1 MDQLLLF
8 TKPARGLPVWV
19 RCGLATAIVVLAFL
33 LRLVAGGAMSG
44 YPFLLFFPAIVI
56 VSIMFDRGTGIYAV
70 VLSTVLAWYFFV
82 PVVHSFQLE
91 SLQAVVPLVLYVI
104 IALFIAL
111 IVEALRATA
120 ERLAIARG
128 QLEKAVELNRLL
140 LMDVNHRV
148 KNHLTS
154 ATALLRLT
162 LRGAAAPDPRAV
174 IEDAARR
181 IDVLAKVYD
190 RLHLGERATVISAR
204 DFIFGLCADLREGVI
219 GDRPIALEVVAD
231 DTDLGSNQ
239 AVPIGLVIN
248 ELVENAI
255 KYAFPSDRPGQ
266 IHVLFECQGHHCILT
281 VSDDGAG
288 YDRGKTRQG
297 GGARL
302 IQAFSQ
308 QLGGSLEHG
317 GPPGT
322 RVRLRFEKVLDVI
335 GDLHD

>member
-1 MDQLLLF
+1 M
-8 TKPARGLPVWV
+8 TPARGLPIWI
-19 RCGLATAIVVLAFL
+19 RYGLATAIVVLAFL
-33 LRLVAGGAMSG
+33 VRLVAGGAMNG

-56 VSIMFDRGTGIYAV
+56 VSVVFDRGTGIYAV
-70 VLSTVLAWYFFV
+70 VLSTALAWYFFV
-82 PVVHSFQLE
+82 PVIHSFRLE
-91 SLQAVVPLVLYVI
+91 SLQAVLPLVLYVV

-120 ERLAIARG
+120 ERLALARG

-162 LRGAAAPDPRAV
+162 LRDAAAPDSRAV

-190 RLHLGERATVISAR
+190 RLHLDERATVISAR
-204 DFIFGLCADLREGVI
+204 DFIVGLCANLREGVI

-231 DTDLGSNQ
+231 DTDIGSNQ
-239 AVPIGLVIN
+239 AVPIGLLIN

-255 KYAFPSDRPGQ
+255 KYAFPSDRPGR
-266 IHVLFECQGHHCILT
+266 IRVLFECQGDHCLLT
-281 VSDDGAG
+281 VADDGAG
-288 YDRGKTRQG
+288 YDRGATRQG

-308 QLGGSLEHG
+308 QLGGLLEHE

-322 RVRLRFEKVLDVI
+322 HVRLRFKKVLDVS
-335 GDLHD
+335 GDLYA